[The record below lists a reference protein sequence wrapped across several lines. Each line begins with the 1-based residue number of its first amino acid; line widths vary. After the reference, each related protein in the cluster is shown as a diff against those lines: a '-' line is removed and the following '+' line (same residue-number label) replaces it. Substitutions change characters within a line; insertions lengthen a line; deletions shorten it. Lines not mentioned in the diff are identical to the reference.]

1 MIAEL
6 VFNVF
11 LDLAKNG
18 VRSNINKASQ
28 KGFES
33 VFNDTLDY
41 FERKYYGLSKA
52 YFKDFFQSGEVLDH
66 FELHKVYRNLYISFL
81 AAILKEYINLNEGA
95 SYESVLIK
103 FF

>member
-52 YFKDFFQSGEVLDH
+52 
-66 FELHKVYRNLYISFL
+66 
-81 AAILKEYINLNEGA
+81 
-95 SYESVLIK
+95 
-103 FF
+103 